1 MIQMNPPM
9 KQKQNQEEKRLVV
22 AKQEGH
28 GRRMDCEFG
37 ISRCELVHTD

>member
-1 MIQMNPPM
+1 MNPPM
-9 KQKQNQEEKRLVV
+9 RQKQNQEVEKRLVV

-37 ISRCELVHTD
+37 ISICKLVYTD